1 MRGSFSY
8 RSALL
13 ILLLGVFTYLY
24 GLDSRFAPKNGDE
37 YPYMHIVRIT
47 ANTGDWLPLQSEM
60 QGLKNTKPPLI
71 FWQGL
76 VTTQW
81 ANHWSL
87 FNLRWPGV
95 FYTGLTAFFLFL
107 AVRRFSGNAKT
118 GLLASLVWLSF
129 FATYRYGRPFLTDPP
144 EVFWI
149 SLPFMALLYW
159 GKAAFDSKLIFPL
172 FAGICLGFAL
182 LAKSFAYIVP
192 ATFALALYYWRW
204 RQWSIPKTLMK
215 DLYKLFIIGFLALG
229 VFALWF
235 AFDPYPE
242 AIWKEFV
249 LGENA
254 GKFDART
261 SNYLVDLLSGG
272 DSIWMLALT
281 TVANAGLFSFVLIS
295 TLLQCWRERRFLTIE
310 ESLLLLLAI
319 AFLIVFTLP
328 SQRSGRY
335 LLPVMPAFAALIA
348 LHWDRL
354 PLWGFR
360 IALILQ
366 IIILA
371 VLLWLGS
378 RLQLSMLIG
387 EAGAW
392 TYSYGHWFL
401 MGASVLLAL
410 AGLLKKDLCKTAAL
424 ATCFLCYCALNS
436 SLSPLEGKLGRYS
449 PAVIAQVQDKDLW
462 IPCDYRAKD
471 EEYRLLLPG
480 GRLHGYLA
488 SEAGEVAQLSANYPL
503 VLVQAPLGVKPLV
516 CDSCQILGQRME
528 MRARHSNEEI
538 IEMFKGNIAE
548 HLFVNEFLVATPVV
562 NSPAMVDGKD
572 ACR

>member
-13 ILLLGVFTYLY
+13 TLLLGVFTYLY

-81 ANHWSL
+81 ANQWSL
-87 FNLRWPGV
+87 LNLRWPGV
-95 FYTGLTAFFLFL
+95 LYTGLTAFFLFL

-159 GKAAFDSKLIFPL
+159 GRAAFDSKLIFPL

-204 RQWSIPKTLMK
+204 RQWSISKTLIA
-215 DLYKLFIIGFLALG
+215 DLYKLFIVGILALG

-261 SNYLVDLLSGG
+261 SNYIVDLLSGG

-281 TVANAGLFSFVLIS
+281 TLANAGLFSFVLIS
-295 TLLQCWRERRFLTIE
+295 ALWQCWRERRFFTLE

-319 AFLIVFTLP
+319 AFLIVFALP

-366 IIILA
+366 VMILA

-378 RLQLSMLIG
+378 RLQLSVPIS
-387 EAGAW
+387 EVGAW
-392 TYSYGHWFL
+392 TYSYGHWIL

-410 AGLLKKDLCKTAAL
+410 AGLLRKDLCKTAAL

-436 SLSPLEGKLGRYS
+436 SLSPLEGQLGRYS

-471 EEYRLLLPG
+471 EEYRLLLPSA
-480 GRLHGYLA
+480 RLHGYLA

-503 VLVQAPLGVKPLV
+503 VLVQAPLGVKPVV

-538 IEMFKGNIAE
+538 IEMLKGNVAE
-548 HLFVNEFLVATPVV
+548 HLFVNEFLVATPVI
-562 NSPAMVDGKD
+562 NSSAMAAGKD

>member
-81 ANHWSL
+81 ANHWLL

-172 FAGICLGFAL
+172 FAGICLGIAL

-204 RQWSIPKTLMK
+204 RQWSIPKMLMR
-215 DLYKLFIIGFLALG
+215 DLYKLIIIGILALG

-295 TLLQCWRERRFLTIE
+295 TLWQCWRERRFLTIE

-319 AFLIVFTLP
+319 AFLIVFALP

-387 EAGAW
+387 EAGVW

-562 NSPAMVDGKD
+562 NSSAMVDGKD